1 MAASPPRPNRSPGIR
16 THEPLP
22 QQEASL
28 RDGPLPMTPS
38 VLTATAETAWSDHLV
53 VLPIVLPIAVA
64 GVMLLLDERRR
75 RLKSGLS
82 LVTVLLLLGIALM
95 LTLRVDAAAQ
105 VYRLGNWDAP
115 YGIVLVADRL
125 SAMMLVLASVLGL
138 CALVF
143 SFARW
148 GRAGPRFHGLF
159 LLLLM
164 GVNGAFLTGDLF
176 NLFVFFEVMLA
187 ASYGLVLHGSGETR
201 IRAGLGYIAVNL
213 VASLFF
219 LVGVSLIYG
228 TMGTLNMADLARRL
242 AAPAA
247 AEPALFEIGCAV
259 LGIAFLIKCSAWPLG
274 FWLPTTYAAASAPAA
289 AILAILSKVG
299 IYVVIRLSLLLFG
312 SGLSAGFGQTWIL
325 AAGLATMAYG
335 TIGILAARELTRAAG
350 YAVMISSGTMLAVLG
365 TGSAAALAGA
375 LYYLVGSTL
384 AAGALFL
391 LAEILQR
398 GRAPGQAQQ
407 AVFADEYRDPFDDA
421 DAIEIG
427 RTFPAAV
434 ALLGS
439 GFLLCTLMLAGIP
452 PLSGF
457 VGKLAM
463 FTGLATGPITAAAWW
478 LIAALTLSSFGTLA
492 PLVRLGIQNLWVPSV
507 DPPPVLRTSE
517 FLALSGLLAACLAL
531 ALWGGPAL
539 AYADATVRWLA
550 QPQDYV
556 RAVLGAAQGGAGT

>member
-1 MAASPPRPNRSPGIR
+1 MTGPALI
-16 THEPLP
+16 T
-22 QQEASL
+22 EAS
-28 RDGPLPMTPS
+28 G
-38 VLTATAETAWSDHLV
+38 WSDHLV

-64 GVMLLLDERRR
+64 GAMFLMDERRR
-75 RLKSGLS
+75 ELKAALS
-82 LVTVLLLLGIALM
+82 LVTMLILVGIALV
-95 LTLRVDAAAQ
+95 LVGRASVTAE
-105 VYRLGNWDAP
+105 VYRLGNWAAP

-125 SAMMLVLASVLGL
+125 SAMMLVLAAVLGL
-138 CALVF
+138 SALVF

-159 LLLLM
+159 LLLVM

-228 TMGTLNMADLARRL
+228 TTGTLNMADVARRL
-242 AAPAA
+242 AAPALD
-247 AEPALFEIGCAV
+247 ERGLFEVGCAV

-299 IYVVIRLSLLLFG
+299 VYVVVRLSLLLFG
-312 SGLSAGFGQTWIL
+312 QGLSAGFGQDFIL
-325 AAGLATMAYG
+325 AVGLATIAFG
-335 TIGILAARELTRAAG
+335 TIGILAARDLTRAAG
-350 YAVMISSGTMLAVLG
+350 YAVMISSGTVLAALG
-365 TGSAAALAGA
+365 TGSEGALSGA

-398 GRAPGQAQQ
+398 GRDPAEAGKP
-407 AVFADEYRDPFDDA
+407 VFADEYRDPFDDPE
-421 DAIEIG
+421 AIEVG
-427 RTFPAAV
+427 RAIPSAV
-434 ALLGS
+434 AILGV
-439 GFLLCTLMLAGIP
+439 GFLVATLMLAGMP
-452 PLSGF
+452 PLAGF
-457 VGKLAM
+457 VGKLAI
-463 FTGLATGPITAAAWW
+463 FSGLTGGAMTASAWG
-478 LIAALTLSSFGTLA
+478 LIAALTLSSFGTLT
-492 PLVRLGIQNLWVPSV
+492 PLVRLGIFSLWVPSD
-507 DPPPVLRTSE
+507 DPAPVLRAPE
-517 FLALSGLLAACLAL
+517 FVAIAGLLLSCVAL
-531 ALWGGPAL
+531 ALWAGPVL
-539 AYADATVRWLA
+539 AYADATVSWLA

-556 RAVLGAAQGGAGT
+556 RAVLGGGGNR

>member
-1 MAASPPRPNRSPGIR
+1 MTGPVSIEQAS
-16 THEPLP
+16 
-22 QQEASL
+22 
-28 RDGPLPMTPS
+28 M
-38 VLTATAETAWSDHLV
+38 WSDHLV

-64 GVMLLLDERRR
+64 GAMFLMDERRR
-75 RLKSGLS
+75 ELKAGLS
-82 LVTVLLLLGIALM
+82 LITMLVLLGIALA
-95 LTLRVDAAAQ
+95 LVGRASVAAE
-105 VYRLGNWDAP
+105 VYRLGNWAAP

-125 SAMMLVLASVLGL
+125 SAMMLALAAILGL

-159 LLLLM
+159 LLLVM

-228 TMGTLNMADLARRL
+228 TTGTLNMADLARRL
-242 AAPAA
+242 AAPHLS
-247 AEPALFEIGCAV
+247 ELGLFEVGSAV
-259 LGIAFLIKCSAWPLG
+259 LGLAFLIKCSAWPLG

-299 IYVVIRLSLLLFG
+299 VYVVVRLSLLLFG
-312 SGLSAGFGQTWIL
+312 EGLSAGFGQTVL
-325 AAGLATMAYG
+325 LGAGLATIAFG
-335 TIGILAARELTRAAG
+335 TVGILAARELTRAAG
-350 YAVMISSGTMLAVLG
+350 YAVMISSGTVLAALG
-365 TGSAAALAGA
+365 TGSERALSGA
-375 LYYLVGSTL
+375 LFYLVGSTL

-398 GRAPGQAQQ
+398 GRDPAEATKP
-407 AVFADEYRDPFDDA
+407 VFADEYRDPFDDPEA
-421 DAIEIG
+421 TEVGRAI
-427 RTFPAAV
+427 PSAV
-434 ALLGS
+434 AILGV
-439 GFLLCTLMLAGIP
+439 GFLVATLMLAGVP
-452 PLSGF
+452 PLAGF

-463 FTGLATGPITAAAWW
+463 FSGLASNTMTASAWW
-478 LIAALTLSSFGTLA
+478 LIAALTLSSLGTLI
-492 PLVRLGIQNLWVPSV
+492 PLVRLGIFSLWVPSD
-507 DPPPVLRTSE
+507 DPAPVLRAPE
-517 FLALSGLLAACLAL
+517 FLAIAGLLLTCIAL
-531 ALWGGPAL
+531 ALWAGPVL
-539 AYADATVRWLA
+539 AYADATVTWLA

-556 RAVLGAAQGGAGT
+556 RAVLGEGAGR